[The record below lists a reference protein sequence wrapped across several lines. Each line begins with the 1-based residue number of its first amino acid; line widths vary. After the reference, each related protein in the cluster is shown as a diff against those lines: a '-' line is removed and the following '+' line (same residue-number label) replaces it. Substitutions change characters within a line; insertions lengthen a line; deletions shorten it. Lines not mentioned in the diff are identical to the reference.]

1 MTLEKFL
8 PRARD
13 TWSWRLAQ
21 LDDVDDIVSLAQ
33 QFYQKEIAQILT
45 PTPRLFAFNLRR
57 AIVNQT
63 HDLSLEQV
71 IVAVDRDS
79 LEIVAWAWCQRGI
92 YMPYAP
98 EECAEAAFAH
108 VRLDM
113 TARERVRITAQIIQQ
128 WILWCQ
134 FWHIPVLVSSSIRQD
149 QTAFMRLHKRF
160 GFQTAGSLAY
170 IGINKET
177 L

>member
-1 MTLEKFL
+1 MTLERFL
-8 PRARD
+8 PQARD
-13 TWSWRLAQ
+13 TWTWRLAQ

-57 AIVNQT
+57 AIINQT
-63 HDLSLEQV
+63 HDLALEQV
-71 IVAVDRDS
+71 IVAVDQVS

-108 VRLDM
+108 VRLDR
-113 TARERVRITAQIIQQ
+113 TARERVRMTAQIIQQ

-134 FWHIPVLVSSSIRQD
+134 FWHIPVLVSSSIRHE
-149 QTAFMRLHKRF
+149 QTAFMRLHEQF
-160 GFQTAGSLAY
+160 GFSRVGSLAY
-170 IGINKET
+170 IRIT
-177 L
+177 QDTV